1 MRVLIW
7 LVAALAG
14 LCTRAEAAAL
24 EGSWAAV
31 EAERDGA
38 SAAELV
44 GHRLRLA
51 EGRYEI
57 HGADGELLYAGTY
70 RINATAE
77 PAQIDFVNEVGE
89 AAGVTWEG
97 IYRLAGGELTIV
109 DDAPNPSAPR
119 PTTFAAAKGS
129 GYVLLAFRR

>member
-14 LCTRAEAAAL
+14 LGTQAEAAAL

-31 EAERDGA
+31 RAERDGA
-38 SAAELV
+38 PAAELV

-57 HGADGELLYAGTY
+57 HGADGELLYAGAY
-70 RINATAE
+70 LINATAE
-77 PAQIDFVNEVGE
+77 SAQIDFVNEVGE